1 MHEQEKSKEQLL
13 AELIIANKELA
24 YQSEEKGKRADE
36 LIIAN
41 KELAYQNQEKENRAE
56 ELIIANEELAYQNQE
71 KENRAEEL
79 IIANEE
85 LAYQSEEKEKLA
97 AELLITI
104 NKLDNQNIQNQIQ
117 MAELSIFNTELK
129 AQNIEIEEFSAK
141 LQIANK
147 KLIKVE
153 SKLAKEKLK
162 ESENMLQTVIDNF
175 PGVVFWKDRQSN
187 YLGCNNA
194 FSTGAGLKNN
204 SKIVGK
210 TDHDMP
216 WALTE
221 AINYIKDDN
230 DVMEC
235 GEGRMHITETQHQSD
250 GQVAWFDTSK
260 FPLLDIRGQVV
271 GVIGVSNDIT
281 KLKIIELELLNRNK
295 ELVYQNQEKEKRADE
310 LIIANKVLNSLIIER
325 NAAEEQIN
333 KLNAELELK
342 VEKRTEQLAE
352 TNKNLYEEIEE
363 RKVSEQKL
371 REKEVSLHDAQ
382 RMAKMGDWEWNM
394 LTQKSIWSDNYY
406 KMLGLK
412 PGTVEPSFDIF
423 LSKLHNE
430 DIILIKEYHSKLM
443 LNLKP
448 LFIEIRIIQPDGSII
463 WVQNAIESFSE
474 SGKITKLKG
483 VIIDITER
491 KKFEKEIKAA
501 QQEAE
506 GANLAKSE
514 FLSRMSHELR
524 TPMNSILG
532 FAQLMDMGE
541 LKPAH
546 KIGVGHILNSGK
558 HLLGLINEVLDLSRI
573 EAGELSL
580 LFEKVPINKIV
591 SDSMEITQLL
601 ADEKK
606 ITLVFKASEINNL
619 LVIADTQ
626 KLKQVLLNLINNAI
640 KYNHKGG
647 SVRVECSKQFT
658 DSSQQL
664 AEDCTKIIRIS
675 VIDTGKG
682 IAANDIQKLF
692 NPFQR
697 IGTDNY
703 EIEGTG
709 LGLAVAKKLM
719 IAMNGTIGVESKVG
733 EGSTFWIELPQ
744 AEN

>member
-1 MHEQEKSKEQLL
+1 MNEQEKSKEQLL

-310 LIIANKVLNSLIIER
+310 LIIANKVLNSLIR
-325 NAAEEQIN
+325 
-333 KLNAELELK
+333 
-342 VEKRTEQLAE
+342 
-352 TNKNLYEEIEE
+352 
-363 RKVSEQKL
+363 
-371 REKEVSLHDAQ
+371 
-382 RMAKMGDWEWNM
+382 
-394 LTQKSIWSDNYY
+394 
-406 KMLGLK
+406 
-412 PGTVEPSFDIF
+412 
-423 LSKLHNE
+423 
-430 DIILIKEYHSKLM
+430 
-443 LNLKP
+443 
-448 LFIEIRIIQPDGSII
+448 
-463 WVQNAIESFSE
+463 
-474 SGKITKLKG
+474 
-483 VIIDITER
+483 
-491 KKFEKEIKAA
+491 
-501 QQEAE
+501 
-506 GANLAKSE
+506 
-514 FLSRMSHELR
+514 
-524 TPMNSILG
+524 
-532 FAQLMDMGE
+532 
-541 LKPAH
+541 
-546 KIGVGHILNSGK
+546 
-558 HLLGLINEVLDLSRI
+558 
-573 EAGELSL
+573 
-580 LFEKVPINKIV
+580 
-591 SDSMEITQLL
+591 
-601 ADEKK
+601 
-606 ITLVFKASEINNL
+606 
-619 LVIADTQ
+619 
-626 KLKQVLLNLINNAI
+626 
-640 KYNHKGG
+640 
-647 SVRVECSKQFT
+647 
-658 DSSQQL
+658 
-664 AEDCTKIIRIS
+664 
-675 VIDTGKG
+675 
-682 IAANDIQKLF
+682 
-692 NPFQR
+692 
-697 IGTDNY
+697 
-703 EIEGTG
+703 
-709 LGLAVAKKLM
+709 
-719 IAMNGTIGVESKVG
+719 
-733 EGSTFWIELPQ
+733 
-744 AEN
+744 